1 MSPRPPKNPKPQEGP
16 ATDDPR
22 FAHVAGAAT
31 LSSANPNPPNS
42 KPHMVKPAP
51 GKSPKVEVIETRFVA
66 LRGEGVPVMKT
77 LRPTEKHFDAKTQ
90 NSFDRGG
97 VIWQLVKEPAPKY
110 LYEMTPGK
118 AKYAANQADC
128 HVLVLDANQVS
139 AVKRANFRVP
149 LEEVIGLI
157 RNTPEFK
164 SGKLMLYSQYQHELK
179 ELIAER
185 AVIAQ
190 QHEDRL
196 RRRLAKRDKGGES
209 DESDEEI
216 Q

>member
-22 FAHVAGAAT
+22 FAPAAPAAGAAT
-31 LSSANPNPPNS
+31 SANPKPPS
-42 KPHMVKPAP
+42 AKPKPRTKP
-51 GKSPKVEVIETRFVA
+51 PKAEVIETRFVA

-164 SGKLMLYSQYQHELK
+164 SGKLMLYSQYQQELK